1 MGEMLLYLLAAALFV
16 MVEVVAVGKKR
27 KKRAGNRQAA
37 KPHEPKRAAPP
48 ETTDV
53 QAEETARERARVFE
67 QADEADGFD
76 DPCDSEA
83 EPRIHLHHADE
94 QAMEQAG
101 EGEDPC
107 HAGAAPMQPQTE
119 DAYEPTEEDTRR
131 AAFQSDVLRG
141 VIMSEVLTR
150 PSERAA
156 LRRMK
161 RGRRA

>member
-1 MGEMLLYLLAAALFV
+1 MGEMLRYLLVAAFFV
-16 MVEVVAVGKKR
+16 TVEVIAVGKK
-27 KKRAGNRQAA
+27 KKRPAA
-37 KPHEPKRAAPP
+37 KLHEPKRAAPP
-48 ETTDV
+48 EATQK
-53 QAEETARERARVFE
+53 QADETARERARVFE

-76 DPCDSEA
+76 DPCEQEA

-107 HAGAAPMQPQTE
+107 HAGAAPERPSMDDETRE
-119 DAYEPTEEDTRR
+119 TDAQR
-131 AAFQSDVLRG
+131 AAFESDVLRG
-141 VIMSEVLTR
+141 VVMSEVLTR

>member
-1 MGEMLLYLLAAALFV
+1 MGEMLRYLLVAAFFV
-16 MVEVVAVGKKR
+16 TVEVIAVGKKK
-27 KKRAGNRQAA
+27 KKRPAA
-37 KPHEPKRAAPP
+37 KLHESKRAAPP
-48 ETTDV
+48 EMPQN
-53 QAEETARERARVFE
+53 QADETVRKHARALE
-67 QADEADGFD
+67 QADEADEFD
-76 DPCDSEA
+76 DPCEQEA